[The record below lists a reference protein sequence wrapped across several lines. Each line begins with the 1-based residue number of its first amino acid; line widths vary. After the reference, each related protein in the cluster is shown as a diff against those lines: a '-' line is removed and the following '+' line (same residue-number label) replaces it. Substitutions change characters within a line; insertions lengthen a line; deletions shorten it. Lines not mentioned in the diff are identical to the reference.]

1 MTLPGTPPHTDL
13 PPGAR
18 LGRLARVD
26 RSAYLVLTEDGPLR
40 VPALPPPDVAT
51 VGDWLALRDDA
62 VVEVLPSC

>member
-1 MTLPGTPPHTDL
+1 VTLPGTPPHTDL